1 MKEMRSP
8 SSSGTATVKHEF
20 YYLRLKGE
28 HQSDPAKILVY
39 VYSDSDETVSRVR
52 GRHDATVGKFSFFL
66 NYQDTTKITDFY
78 TNL

>member
-28 HQSDPAKILVY
+28 HQSDPAKILGS
-39 VYSDSDETVSRVR
+39 VYSDSDETIPRVR
-52 GRHDATVGKFSFFL
+52 GRQDATVGKFSMLL
-66 NYQDTTKITDFY
+66 N
-78 TNL
+78 